1 MVAYM
6 AKRFEALR
14 ESGVISSYTLDEAI
28 GITLN
33 SVMFLR
39 RCTRR
44 ELGEAIG
51 VTSQVVGRKLR
62 GEVTWSVA
70 DLMRAAT
77 FLGVEPTS
85 VLPVS
90 KADSGRPAAEV
101 SDDVVAAIGFYP
113 GEAKECPQRGSNPR
127 PMD

>member
-1 MVAYM
+1 M
-6 AKRFEALR
+6 
-14 ESGVISSYTLDEAI
+14 
-28 GITLN
+28 
-33 SVMFLR
+33 
-39 RCTRR
+39 
-44 ELGEAIG
+44 
-51 VTSQVVGRKLR
+51 
-62 GEVTWSVA
+62 TWSVA

-113 GEAKECPQRGSNPR
+113 GEAKECSQRGSNPR
-127 PMD
+127 PMELRDRKSVV